1 MKDRESECN
10 KLRKTIHE
18 RNAEMDRLREQM
30 HELMSQSPLP
40 DDQAGYTPTQDA
52 SNYEYQSS
60 ASTYPF
66 FPIQTT
72 NRNYFF
78 VPSPVPQFAFQGQ
91 EAFKE
96 KIDYSKIQLRKI
108 EDSYLDGSFTSVQF
122 PPPIFL
128 LIFFSIFRGKT
139 RSDIVRSSLGLQTK
153 TIGIY

>member
-1 MKDRESECN
+1 
-10 KLRKTIHE
+10 
-18 RNAEMDRLREQM
+18 M